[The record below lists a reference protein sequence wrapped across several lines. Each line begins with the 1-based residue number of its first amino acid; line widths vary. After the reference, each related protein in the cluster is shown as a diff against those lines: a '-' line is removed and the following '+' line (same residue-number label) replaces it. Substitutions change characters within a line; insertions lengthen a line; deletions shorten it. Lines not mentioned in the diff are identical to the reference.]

1 MNLPPSF
8 STIVFDAVPFGSYAM
23 PNEPYRVAIE
33 GRTVH
38 LTSVATGHGTF
49 DAAWR
54 YRNAAWRL
62 V

>member
-8 STIVFDAVPFGSYAM
+8 STIVFTQPPIHSYAL
-23 PNEPYRVAIE
+23 PDVPYRVAIE

-38 LTSVATGHGTF
+38 LTSIATGHGTF

-54 YRNAAWRL
+54 YRNAAWRFA
-62 V
+62 